1 MSNATT
7 RTARSATTAICSD
20 PFETAPGAVSAP
32 RFPQTLG
39 LDVSDKLTH
48 FCLLG
53 QDGDIL
59 DEGRMR
65 TREPDIL
72 HRTAAFAPCRVVLEV
87 GQHSPWLSRLLRTQ
101 GHEVIVANPHKFAL
115 IRASYQKSDRSD
127 AELLARAG
135 RFDPVLLS
143 PVVHRPEEEA
153 ADLAFL
159 HARRQLVAARTSLIN
174 HVRGALK
181 ASGVMLPRWDAHAF
195 HSHAPG
201 SIPAQL
207 APALLPLVECIA
219 QLSASIREMEKHA
232 RTLIEERY
240 PQAKALQH
248 VNGVG
253 PITSLAFVLT
263 LADPHRFNKSRLVG
277 SYLGLT
283 PRQRQS
289 GERSPQLRITKAG
302 DTFLRSLLVQ
312 SAHYILGP
320 FGKDSDLRRWGLA
333 HLERGGPNQKKR
345 TVIAVA
351 RRLAVLLHHLLVSGE
366 VYAPLFQQGG
376 AAAA

>member
-1 MSNATT
+1 MTVPFLDLQAGYLELKEEIDAAV
-7 RTARSATTAICSD
+7 ARVLQSGWYILG
-20 PFETAPGAVSAP
+20 PEVSA
-32 RFPQTLG
+32 FEEEFASYCGADHCIGVGNG
-39 LDVSDKLTH
+39 LEALH
-48 FCLLG
+48 LALLAMG
-53 QDGDIL
+53 IG
-59 DEGRMR
+59 
-65 TREPDIL
+65 P
-72 HRTAAFAPCRVVLEV
+72 
-87 GQHSPWLSRLLRTQ
+87 

-135 RFDPVLLS
+135 RFDPVLLC

-240 PQAKALQH
+240 PQAKALQQ

-277 SYLGLT
+277 PYLGLT